1 MTHKNTK
8 QKTFLT
14 KQDEIN
20 YILENSLSLER
31 DLDRLGELMN
41 D

>member
-1 MTHKNTK
+1 MVK